1 MRTQLLNKKLP
12 FYGDVVAFMPK
23 VRMVLNI
30 AVISF
35 FVLSLFGIWQL
46 VNDGGTIQAD
56 WFFYVNIALAVL
68 PLMLLAGALSF
79 AARMEERT
87 RLETLYQNRIDV
99 LQGKLNT
106 CETMLSLVSDY
117 QAGGITIFDRHNRYW
132 FVNKCAADTL
142 GMAPDE
148 IVGRPPIKILSA
160 ERLEKLELHLTK
172 VRTLD
177 IPLEFVEGVT
187 DKAGKTRFIQFHY
200 EKISDSTEMNGC
212 ILLREEDFTS
222 LFVERE
228 RRERMLRQVIDA
240 LVAVVDRRDPYASGH
255 SLRVGQLA
263 KALAQELDLEPILME
278 ASEIA
283 GSLMNFGKVLVP
295 RHILTKTSSLTPEE
309 LQRVRDSILTS
320 ADILAIIGFEGP
332 VVPTLRQ
339 VLERYDGS
347 GGPDGLKGEEIMIT
361 SRIVAVANAY
371 VAFVSPRA
379 HRPGLPFREALAVIT
394 QDSGKAFDENILVA
408 LTNYIENRPNKL
420 DWLCVSKQES
430 V

>member
-1 MRTQLLNKKLP
+1 MNEKMLLP
-12 FYGDVVAFMPK
+12 VAGDRAVPASK
-23 VRMVLNI
+23 VRLWLDVASIFL
-30 AVISF
+30 
-35 FVLSLFGIWQL
+35 FVLSLLGIWL
-46 VNDGGTIQAD
+46 IVNDGDVNRTD
-56 WFFYVNIALAVL
+56 WSFYLTLALVVVSLLLFAAVL
-68 PLMLLAGALSF
+68 SF
-79 AARMEERT
+79 QARMEEKS
-87 RLETLYQNRIDV
+87 RLETLYQNRIDL

-106 CETMLSLVSDY
+106 HETMLRLVSGY

-132 FVNKCAADTL
+132 FVNKRAAETL

-148 IVGRPPIKILSA
+148 IVGRPPIKILSG
-160 ERLEKLELHLTK
+160 ERLEKLETHLTK
-172 VRTLD
+172 VRSLD
-177 IPLEFVEGVT
+177 IPLEFVDGVT
-187 DKAGKTRFIQFHY
+187 DKEGRTRFIQFHY
-200 EKISDSTEMNGC
+200 EQISDSSEMNGC
-212 ILLREEDFTS
+212 ILLREDDFTS

-228 RRERMLRQVIDA
+228 RRERMLRQVIDT

-263 KALAQELDLEPILME
+263 GVLAQELELDPILKE

-361 SRIVAVANAY
+361 ARIVAVANAF

-379 HRPGLPFREALAVIT
+379 HRPGLPFGEALAVIAN
-394 QDSGKAFDENILVA
+394 DSGKAFDERIL
-408 LTNYIENRPNKL
+408 LTLTDYIENQPNKL
-420 DWLCVSKQES
+420 DWLSVSKQES